1 MQIQEVI
8 KDIDIVHVSGNLSG
22 DVSAICYNSRNCE
35 RNNLFVAVCGL
46 KSDGHDYIP
55 EAIAM
60 GATFIVHEKDYIS
73 PPGITAIKVPD
84 SRRALGILGKN
95 FYNNPSAHLCLIGV
109 TGTNGK
115 TTITYLL
122 ESILKAAGFSTG
134 VLGTVN
140 YRFNETVLPAPN
152 TTPESYEMQKI
163 LRNMADV
170 GITHVIAEV
179 ASHAVDLRRVDD
191 CAFDIGIFTNLTQ
204 DHLDYHRTMENYFQA
219 KKRFFDE
226 IIPAGKKYREYG
238 MIVNVDDP
246 WGQRL
251 VNEAKTGLSSRTY
264 GIENKCDVT
273 VDQFALSLEGI
284 TAEVNTGQSHFTLSS
299 SLIGKFNLYNI
310 LAAVTASL
318 SIKLSERH
326 IRTGIENV
334 RQVPGRLEKVSVA
347 GEPAIFVDYAHT
359 DDALRR
365 VLQNLSTFK
374 KRRVITVFG
383 CGGDRDRGKRPLM
396 GDAAATLSDLAILT
410 SDNPRTEDPLSI
422 IGEIETGISRNSVKK
437 YLPEE
442 LEKNSNE
449 KGYVVIPDRRKAIET
464 AVALADI
471 SDIILIAG
479 KGHENYQI
487 IGNNRIPFD
496 DRHVAREAMMNKQ
509 RGEKR

>member
-8 KDIDIVHVSGNLSG
+8 KDIDMVHVSGDLSG

-55 EAIAM
+55 EAIAR
-60 GATFIVHEKDYIS
+60 GATFLVHEKDYIS
-73 PPGITAIKVPD
+73 PPGITAIKVPS

-163 LRNMADV
+163 LRNMVDV

-204 DHLDYHRTMENYFQA
+204 DHLDYHRTMENYFQV

-251 VNEAKTGLSSRTY
+251 FNEVKTGLPSRTY

-284 TAEVNTGQSHFTLSS
+284 TAEVNTG
-299 SLIGKFNLYNI
+299 
-310 LAAVTASL
+310 
-318 SIKLSERH
+318 
-326 IRTGIENV
+326 
-334 RQVPGRLEKVSVA
+334 
-347 GEPAIFVDYAHT
+347 
-359 DDALRR
+359 
-365 VLQNLSTFK
+365 
-374 KRRVITVFG
+374 
-383 CGGDRDRGKRPLM
+383 
-396 GDAAATLSDLAILT
+396 
-410 SDNPRTEDPLSI
+410 
-422 IGEIETGISRNSVKK
+422 
-437 YLPEE
+437 
-442 LEKNSNE
+442 
-449 KGYVVIPDRRKAIET
+449 
-464 AVALADI
+464 
-471 SDIILIAG
+471 
-479 KGHENYQI
+479 
-487 IGNNRIPFD
+487 
-496 DRHVAREAMMNKQ
+496 
-509 RGEKR
+509 